1 MFKHA
6 YMYMCVFV
14 LKYMYIFTFV
24 CMHASMF
31 VSRIVCTYHMCACFK
46 QSLSWLLVGVFR
58 SAAVAILCF
67 TELLSEFSKLSQNE
81 ADSPSP
87 PEISKLYST
96 LPGLCSPCCVS
107 CELIVLYRQSCGV
120 WRRVVQKCSSELQKQ
135 FPEEPWT
142 RTDCVHHAVSSF
154 TLTMTMTG
162 VQTVAASAEEFSW
175 RLTVPSLCC
184 CLHLLSTFN
193 SQETMKRDR
202 WASVEDVVVNYSFSN
217 VFFIWRPDP
226 PPRPPDPLPL

>member
-67 TELLSEFSKLSQNE
+67 TELLSKFSKLSQNE

-96 LPGLCSPCCVS
+96 LPGPCSPCCVS

-120 WRRVVQKCSSELQKQ
+120 WRSEVFLRAPETVPWRTVDQNRLCSSCCL
-135 FPEEPWT
+135 FFHLDNDND
-142 RTDCVHHAVSSF
+142 RRADSCC
-154 TLTMTMTG
+154 L
-162 VQTVAASAEEFSW
+162 SW
-175 RLTVPSLCC
+175 RILLKTNRPLSL
-184 CLHLLSTFN
+184 LLSP
-193 SQETMKRDR
+193 S
-202 WASVEDVVVNYSFSN
+202 SVH
-217 VFFIWRPDP
+217 
-226 PPRPPDPLPL
+226 L